1 MHATLPTLQSP
12 HPSLKV
18 KKNLNTNL
26 SKYLK
31 RRQDVE
37 QYIPLRGKHVPHTI
51 HSIIN
56 QLNHFVMNDLLLMP
70 SAVAKNNSNRFEYA
84 DFEEVVEHP
93 VTKSHVSFLDAN
105 TNSIT
110 LDELKTQCVVPTW
123 ANQELTISHQDFI
136 EAVHDAAKTFYQGE
150 TVNAPDIRVS
160 HIVRGRTPNALGK
173 RASELL
179 ECEKTQFYQRMAFAF
194 TLPTVYE
201 TIEGQRLELCVG
213 GVRNYNDLNLYR
225 ASKSLEKFSVFVGWR
240 VRICSNQV
248 LTGQGVKLSMEVM
261 DLKQLYQQ
269 VMELFNQFNPAK
281 DIHLMQTLSNTYLT
295 ETQFAQIVGRM
306 RLYQALPQGLS
317 RYIPRLL
324 ITDSQINNVCRG
336 YYGNPDFSAG
346 KDGSLSMWNFHNL
359 LTESNKSSYID
370 TYLKRAVNATDV
382 AVGINNALHG
392 DSTYQWFLG

>member
-1 MHATLPTLQSP
+1 
-12 HPSLKV
+12 
-18 KKNLNTNL
+18 
-26 SKYLK
+26 
-31 RRQDVE
+31 
-37 QYIPLRGKHVPHTI
+37 
-51 HSIIN
+51 
-56 QLNHFVMNDLLLMP
+56 MNDLLLMP
-70 SAVAKNNSNRFEYA
+70 SAVATNNSNRFEYA
-84 DFEEVVEHP
+84 DFEEVVERP

-110 LDELKTQCVVPTW
+110 LDELRTQCVVPTW

-150 TVNAPDIRVS
+150 TVNAPEIRVS

-194 TLPTVYE
+194 TLPTIYE

-370 TYLKRAVNATDV
+370 SYLQRAVNATDV
-382 AVGINNALHG
+382 AVGINNALRG